1 MKLFVDS
8 SFIIAYLNE
17 NDSLHEK
24 SMEYVDLIE
33 SNQCYV
39 NNLIVNEVITVLG
52 NKTGVE
58 IAIKAYEFISLF
70 FNVINEYDFHKFN
83 LGNLLIYKKYN
94 TKLSFTDTSII
105 YCMDKEKIEN
115 LISFDK
121 EFKMVSEI
129 NLIGL
134 N

>member
-58 IAIKAYEFISLF
+58 MAIKAYEFISLF
-70 FNVINEYDFHKFN
+70 FNVINEYDFYKFN

-94 TKLSFTDTSII
+94 TNLSFTDTSII

-121 EFKMVSEI
+121 EFKRVSEI